1 MNTRR
6 SLSLL
11 AIVASLALFAG
22 ACSGSD
28 EDSSANNK
36 AETTV
41 KDNAAKDGA
50 AKDSSKENGTAED
63 VDSTDTAPKS
73 LSNKDFTAQL
83 GKINDEIK
91 AAGTDPCAI
100 ALAQDTEP
108 PEPTNAT
115 QVADVV
121 GTYSLLLRSM
131 AGALPSASSAN
142 AKALTNAADAID
154 KSAKDAGYSGDFFSS
169 EGLRKVMTDPGVNA
183 GITEFTAATKDC
195 PGLKSVGEA
204 QPQG

>member
-11 AIVASLALFAG
+11 AIVASLALFAS

-28 EDSSANNK
+28 EDSSAK
-36 AETTV
+36 KDKTETTINDSTS
-41 KDNAAKDGA
+41 KDTTKKDG
-50 AKDSSKENGTAED
+50 GTEEA
-63 VDSTDTAPKS
+63 DSTDAAPKS
-73 LSNKDFTAQL
+73 LSDKDFAAQL
-83 GKINDEIK
+83 DKINDEIK

-115 QVADVV
+115 QVAEVV
-121 GTYSLLLRSM
+121 DTYSLLLRSM

-142 AKALTNAADAID
+142 AKSLTKAADAID
-154 KSAKDAGYSGDFFSS
+154 KSAKDAGYSADFFSS
-169 EGLRKVMTDPGVNA
+169 EGLRKVMIDPGVNA

-195 PGLKSVGEA
+195 PGLKSPGGA

>member
-1 MNTRR
+1 MKTRR

-11 AIVASLALFAG
+11 AIVASLALVVS

-28 EDSSANNK
+28 EDSSAK
-36 AETTV
+36 KGRTKTTV
-41 KDNAAKDGA
+41 NGNAAKDGA
-50 AKDSSKENGTAED
+50 RNGSEKG
-63 VDSTDTAPKS
+63 VDSTDAAPKS
-73 LSNKDFTAQL
+73 LSDKDFAAQL
-83 GKINDEIK
+83 DKINDEIR
-91 AAGTDPCAI
+91 AAGTDPCGI

-108 PEPTNAT
+108 PEPANQT
-115 QVADVV
+115 QVAEVV

-131 AGALPSASSAN
+131 AGALPSGSSAN
-142 AKALTNAADAID
+142 AKSLTNAADAID

-195 PGLKSVGEA
+195 PGLKSLGGA